1 MNRKGFTLIELM
13 IVVVIIG
20 VLASIAIPKFTSIK
34 EQANEAACRCNM
46 RSLGSAEALYY
57 AQHSV
62 FTSVGNLSGSG
73 VMGNAHLLE
82 CPTAGI
88 RYVAVLEDNTYRIPC
103 PDGAVAHGSID
114 DGLTSW

>member
-20 VLASIAIPKFTSIK
+20 VLSSIAIPKFTSVK
-34 EQANEAACRCNM
+34 EQANASTCRCNM
-46 RSLGSAEALYY
+46 RALGSAEALYY

-62 FTSVGNLSGSG
+62 FTNVDNLSGSG
-73 VMGNAHLLE
+73 VMGNANLLE

-88 RYVAVLEDNTYRIPC
+88 TYVVIVGVDTYMVPC
-103 PDGAVAHGSID
+103 PDGVADHGSMDEGIS
-114 DGLTSW
+114 SW

>member
-20 VLASIAIPKFTSIK
+20 ILSSIAIPKFKSVK
-34 EQANEAACRCNM
+34 EQANASACRCNM

-62 FTSVGNLSGSG
+62 FSNVDNLSGSG
-73 VMGNAHLLE
+73 VMGNANLLE

-88 RYVAVLEDNTYRIPC
+88 RYMAIVGVDTYAIPC
-103 PDGAVAHGSID
+103 PDAAADHGSMD
-114 DGLTSW
+114 EGMSSW

>member
-20 VLASIAIPKFTSIK
+20 VLSSIAIPKFTSVK
-34 EQANEAACRCNM
+34 EQANASSCRCNM

-62 FTSVGNLSGSG
+62 FTNVGNLSGSG

-88 RYVAVLEDNTYRIPC
+88 RYIAILGVDTYAIPC
-103 PDGAVAHGSID
+103 PDAADHGSID
-114 DGLTSW
+114 EGISSW